1 MFAATRPGSFL
12 GSFAVLGAL
21 ASCLLLPSGARAED
35 TAGEWRNTVVIYGMG
50 AAIDGTA
57 QIGPVT
63 VPVDVGMSD
72 VFDALE
78 FGAMAAWRIENDTW
92 SFTADTTFMGLGG
105 SGTTEGGLLRG
116 EMDVDQFTLMGT
128 AGRRLTDR
136 LELLFGF
143 AYMSLSTDL
152 KVNGTAGEVVD
163 QQASADAD
171 WIDPTIGLQY
181 GLPLGE
187 EWRMNLRG
195 DIGGFGIGSDLMYQL
210 LATFR
215 WQVSDTT
222 GVVFGYRLIGFD
234 YEQGQ
239 GAKYQHYDLTEQG
252 PLVGVTFS
260 F

>member
-1 MFAATRPGSFL
+1 
-12 GSFAVLGAL
+12 
-21 ASCLLLPSGARAED
+21 
-35 TAGEWRNTVVIYGMG
+35 VVIYGMG

-63 VPVDVGMSD
+63 VPVDVGISD

-128 AGRRLTDR
+128 AGRRLT
-136 LELLFGF
+136 
-143 AYMSLSTDL
+143 
-152 KVNGTAGEVVD
+152 
-163 QQASADAD
+163 Q
-171 WIDPTIGLQY
+171 
-181 GLPLGE
+181 
-187 EWRMNLRG
+187 
-195 DIGGFGIGSDLMYQL
+195 
-210 LATFR
+210 
-215 WQVSDTT
+215 
-222 GVVFGYRLIGFD
+222 
-234 YEQGQ
+234 
-239 GAKYQHYDLTEQG
+239 QG